1 MCKFKAVKSTMQYVA
16 IEFVRTV
23 FITMILLF
31 IIAIGGVLFTAM
43 GYLITLTGYYPTIYA
58 TSELDYYTTI
68 GMFIFGVVVV
78 SAGFTVFSFKIKEY
92 YDKVKQEDCKDVK

>member
-1 MCKFKAVKSTMQYVA
+1 MCKFKAVKSTVKYVA
-16 IEFVRTV
+16 IEVISTIV
-23 FITMILLF
+23 IT
-31 IIAIGGVLFTAM
+31 IIVLSIGAIGAIMVTVM
-43 GYLITLTGYYPTIYA
+43 GYLVTLTGYYPTIYA

-92 YDKVKQEDCKDVK
+92 YDKVKQEDC